1 MISLVIRIT
10 FIFALLPTFIE
21 ARRHRRRFGLKL
33 KKTDNSNDVVIKTQY
48 DQCSQFCRPN
58 PKQFV
63 KIINEQW
70 VISITFQCFS
80 IYGNLDLLMLEHANR
95 VLKNLSL
102 PLVYSSFHKQP
113 HQSIIQI
120 SILVNQS
127 HGWTKNTGLVINST
141 RFRSLPNVDVENKKK
156 INSQIVDL

>member
-70 VISITFQCFS
+70 VISITTFS
-80 IYGNLDLLMLEHANR
+80 MFSYLWYFRFIDVGTCESRPEKSFFAFGIFFLPQAAAPKYNPNIYTC
-95 VLKNLSL
+95 
-102 PLVYSSFHKQP
+102 QP
-113 HQSIIQI
+113 I
-120 SILVNQS
+120 S
-127 HGWTKNTGLVINST
+127 WM
-141 RFRSLPNVDVENKKK
+141 NKKYWVGDK
-156 INSQIVDL
+156 LNAIPVIAECGCRK